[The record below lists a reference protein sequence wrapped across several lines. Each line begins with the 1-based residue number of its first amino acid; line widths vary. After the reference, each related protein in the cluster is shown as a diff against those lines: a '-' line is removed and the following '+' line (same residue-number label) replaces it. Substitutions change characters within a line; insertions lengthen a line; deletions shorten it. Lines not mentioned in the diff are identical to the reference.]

1 MANQTVRK
9 DPYRYNGAAAYDIYR
24 NPTAPQIDHPATT
37 GRADTPGPA
46 HPHQGKNGSFAV
58 AFLGMVASICMLV
71 LVIFG
76 YVQLYE
82 VTSQVGKLE
91 NELESLLEEQTNLR
105 SSYEGK
111 IDLSYIEQRAAELGM
126 TQPSSGQ
133 VVYLNLAGSD
143 KAEIFTEEKTNVFS
157 DIINAI
163 KNSVSGLV
171 EYLS

>member
-24 NPTAPQIDHPATT
+24 NPTAPQIDHPPLPDERTRPVRRT
-37 GRADTPGPA
+37 RIK
-46 HPHQGKNGSFAV
+46 GKTAVSPV

-82 VTSQVGKLE
+82 VTSQVGKRE